1 LFAALIKAFGQL
13 PDRRFRAVV
22 FRALL
27 WSMAIFGALFAAVW
41 WLIAT
46 TEIFG
51 FGWLERL
58 ADALGW
64 TAAVLVGVVLF
75 PGAVLTLLS
84 FMLEDVARAVE
95 SRHYPDLP
103 PPRSQ
108 PFIETLAS
116 GLRLAGLVIGLNL
129 LFLPI
134 YIVLFF
140 LPPIN
145 LFVFYSLNGYLLGRE
160 YFELVAY
167 RRLDLVAV
175 RELRRRNRGRLFGA
189 GVVVA
194 ILLTLPLINWFMPAI
209 AAAFMLHLFERL
221 RNRSESG

>member
-1 LFAALIKAFGQL
+1 M
-13 PDRRFRAVV
+13 

-27 WSMAIFGALFAAVW
+27 WSIAIFAALFAAVW
-41 WLIAT
+41 WLIAAT
-46 TEIFG
+46 QMFG
-51 FGWLERL
+51 IGWLEWL
-58 ADALGW
+58 ADSLGW
-64 TAAVLVGVVLF
+64 TAAVIAGGVLF
-75 PGAVLTLLS
+75 PGAVLTVLS

-95 SRHYPDLP
+95 ARHYPDLP
-103 PPRSQ
+103 APRRQ

-116 GLRLAGLVIGLNL
+116 ALRLAGLVIGLNL

-145 LFVFYSLNGYLLGRE
+145 LFVFYGLNGYLLGRE
-160 YFELVAY
+160 YFELVAF

-175 RELRRRNRGRLFGA
+175 RELRRRNRGRIFGA

-194 ILLTLPLINWFMPAI
+194 ILLTVPLINWLMPAI

-221 RNRSESG
+221 RDRSESG